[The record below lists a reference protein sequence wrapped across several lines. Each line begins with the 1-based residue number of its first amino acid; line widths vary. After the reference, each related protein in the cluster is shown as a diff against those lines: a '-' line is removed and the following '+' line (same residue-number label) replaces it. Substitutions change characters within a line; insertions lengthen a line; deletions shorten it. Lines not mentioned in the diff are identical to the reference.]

1 MTTPR
6 IEILKPNCTVLYT
19 DNFTI
24 LYSYNTPV
32 ACYEYETRK
41 RYRTNKFW
49 SNTTSKHINQ
59 WLQGKDAVLVDQSF
73 FTNLS

>member
-1 MTTPR
+1 MTTPK
-6 IEILKPNCTVLYT
+6 IDVIKSNMTVLYT

-41 RYRTNKFW
+41 YYCTNQFH
-49 SNTTSKHINQ
+49 SMTTSKHINQ
-59 WLQGKDAVLVDQSF
+59 WLGTNQAEQKDQNW

>member
-1 MTTPR
+1 MTTPK
-6 IEILKPNCTVLYT
+6 IEILKSNCILLYT

-41 RYRTNKFW
+41 YYRTNRFH
-49 SNTTSKHINQ
+49 SVTTSKHINQ
-59 WLQGKDAVLVDQSF
+59 WLGTNQAEQKDQSF
-73 FTNLS
+73 FSNLS

>member
-6 IEILKPNCTVLYT
+6 IEILKSNMTVLYT

-32 ACYEYETRK
+32 ACLELETGIYYK
-41 RYRTNKFW
+41 TLQFHSK
-49 SNTTSKHINQ
+49 TTSKHINQ
-59 WLQGKDAVLVDQSF
+59 WLNGKFAVTNPQSWF
-73 FTNLS
+73 DNLS